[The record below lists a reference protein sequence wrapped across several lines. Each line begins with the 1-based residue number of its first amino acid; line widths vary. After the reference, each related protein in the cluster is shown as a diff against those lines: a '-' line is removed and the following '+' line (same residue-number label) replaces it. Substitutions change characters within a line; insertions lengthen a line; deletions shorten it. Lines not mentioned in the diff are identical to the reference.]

1 VKKPMVAVVVAILA
15 LSSLAWDARG
25 ESGER
30 NGVGLEGKPGAFLPL
45 DATFRDDTGALV
57 RFGDLADRPLL
68 VTFVY
73 FSCSRQCPLVLGGL
87 AEALGRLPLRPGE
100 DYAVAT
106 ISIDEGDT
114 PAAAAAA
121 KRNYLEAV
129 GQPFPASAWHFLT
142 GDRETIRRITGA
154 AGLRFQQ
161 HEGHFFHPETV
172 VVVAPGGAVAD
183 YLPVEGDRN
192 NTRAR
197 IAFQPALIQLAL
209 EDARRGRI
217 GPARPL
223 QTLYCFP
230 HERDIERSFH
240 HILKVFGVVNL
251 FGIAAIAAYL
261 VFVKP
266 RPAGKARG

>member
-1 VKKPMVAVVVAILA
+1 LKKSLVAVLVAILA
-15 LSSLAWDARG
+15 LSSPARDARG
-25 ESGER
+25 AAGEPD
-30 NGVGLEGKPGAFLPL
+30 GVGLEGKPGTFLPL

-57 RFGDLADRPLL
+57 RFGDLVDRPLL
-68 VTFVY
+68 VSFVY

-106 ISIDEGDT
+106 VSIDEDDT

-121 KRNYLEAV
+121 KRNYLEAI
-129 GQPFPASAWHFLT
+129 GRPFPASAWKFLT
-142 GDRETIRRITGA
+142 GDREAIRRITAA

-161 HEGHFFHPETV
+161 HDGHFFHPETV

-183 YLPVEGDRN
+183 YLPVEADRN

-209 EDARRGRI
+209 ADARSGRI
-217 GPARPL
+217 APPRPL

-230 HERDIERSFH
+230 HEREPERAFYR
-240 HILKVFGVVNL
+240 ILKVFGVVNL
-251 FGIAAIAAYL
+251 LGIAAVAVYL

-266 RPAGKARG
+266 RPAGKAQG